1 MNVNYYKMNMILFR
15 KKQNHHILLYG
26 DFMDVSQIEKYKLLG
41 LNVSYYRRRREL
53 TQEQLAEM
61 VNIDRTHV
69 GNLELA
75 RAGTSLDVIFRISDA
90 LEIPVYKLFEFRD

>member
-1 MNVNYYKMNMILFR
+1 MPYTN
-15 KKQNHHILLYG
+15 YG
-26 DFMDVSQIEKYKLLG
+26 DFMDVLQIEKYKMLG

-75 RAGTSLDVIFRISDA
+75 RAGTSLDVVFRIADA
-90 LEIPVYKLFEFRD
+90 LEVPVHKLFEFRD

>member
-1 MNVNYYKMNMILFR
+1 MNAK
-15 KKQNHHILLYG
+15 
-26 DFMDVSQIEKYKLLG
+26 QIEKYKLLG

-53 TQEQLAEM
+53 TQEQLAEK

-75 RAGTSLDVIFRISDA
+75 RTGTSLDVIFDIADA
-90 LEIPVYKLFEFRD
+90 LEVPVHKLFEFRD